1 MNNTE
6 CKKRISEIREEIM
19 AQRVSYGE
27 LLELYSLREYID
39 PSDIE
44 LMQWVYDEDEFNALI
59 KSHD

>member
-27 LLELYSLREYID
+27 LLELYSLREHID
-39 PSDIE
+39 PNDIE